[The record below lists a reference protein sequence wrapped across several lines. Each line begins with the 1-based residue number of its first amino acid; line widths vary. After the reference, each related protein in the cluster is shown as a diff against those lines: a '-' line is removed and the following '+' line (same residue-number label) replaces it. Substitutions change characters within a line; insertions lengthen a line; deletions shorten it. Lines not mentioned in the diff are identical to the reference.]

1 MAQKA
6 YDSTRE
12 DYKTPTWIV
21 NKLLEIANT
30 QYFSMDVCCSEEN
43 IPARFNVI
51 NGLYDGLAIMWYGKC
66 FLNPPFK
73 QARYWLHKAFKEIQ
87 EGNAEEV
94 YMVLPADR
102 LETNYYQELIIK
114 NPHCLFAFLP
124 GKIGFVIPGRE
135 NEAPKPSQKIMI
147 AIFSKRA
154 MEIQYSW
161 NYYNWFNTRAFIGGG
176 HGG

>member
-102 LETNYYQELIIK
+102 LETNYYQELIILLRMLGVRYTYSC
-114 NPHCLFAFLP
+114 NPLSLRDKHIICYISLLLLC
-124 GKIGFVIPGRE
+124 R
-135 NEAPKPSQKIMI
+135 N
-147 AIFSKRA
+147 
-154 MEIQYSW
+154 
-161 NYYNWFNTRAFIGGG
+161 
-176 HGG
+176 H